1 MVIKNLGECW
11 LENFYRL
18 VETSKLESR
27 KSKDKI
33 DQNTNQPKGENG
45 ISTKEGVVDQIDQD
59 VVSAK
64 I

>member
-1 MVIKNLGECW
+1 M
-11 LENFYRL
+11 
-18 VETSKLESR
+18 ETSKLESR

-45 ISTKEGVVDQIDQD
+45 MSTKEGVVDQIDQD